1 MVKLCS
7 TCNIISPKAGG
18 SSSQAKGKNTSKNDT
33 VHVHGMWYQPTP
45 LPRVT
50 SRDQKFREK
59 LVAAYIGM
67 ENGTRDLPPNVKAH
81 LWTDRKSMHALYMPV
96 VKSNGTE
103 IELPHSM
110 LAKAPV
116 SVHLEGEL
124 EELIAQVQD
133 KELRTT
139 LKEIHNHP
147 AGENIGLRSDLVRL
161 LYGILYSENTKGA
174 KGEQKTEFN
183 MHIDIDTLAEANF
196 TKVLNQQSPG
206 ISSRPDE
213 LQRAK
218 IELQAMHKSLEMMKL
233 PEKPEPLSKEEVAVL
248 ADRPQKSWSVQ
259 TSVEKSGSPV
269 VIPNKLQKRGYVVH
283 KRENDIIGMIPGHQK
298 AIKVANRTHCLL
310 KTGNFKSE
318 LSELWVNSNR
328 TYINCNN
335 SLRELINLFHRLNGG
350 LKIPESK
357 ALDQKKVIDY
367 FRLAEKIRKMRP
379 ELQKIMNA
387 LTFIARDETQNMQ
400 ERDTAKMRIE
410 ALRAIYKASCSLVE
424 SFVNKSSY
432 FPQVATSSREEYEE
446 FLKLLQPVFDVDPPY
461 VTTNSWKGVA
471 LESTEENSYAGSEYE
486 VQAMYVFAEIKAMI
500 RPSEA
505 E

>member
-1 MVKLCS
+1 MFKLCA
-7 TCNIISPKAGG
+7 TTNIISQKAGG
-18 SSSQAKGKNTSKNDT
+18 SSSQEKGTNTSKNDT
-33 VHVHGMWYQPTP
+33 VHVHGMWHQPTP

-50 SRDQKFREK
+50 SKDQKFREK
-59 LVAAYIGM
+59 LVTAYIGM
-67 ENGTRDLPPNVKAH
+67 ANGTRDLPPNVKAH

-96 VKSNGTE
+96 VNPNGTE

-116 SVHLEGEL
+116 SMHLEGEL

-133 KELRTT
+133 EGLRTQLKELY
-139 LKEIHNHP
+139 NHP

-161 LYGILYSENTKGA
+161 LYGILYSENTKGV
-174 KGEQKTEFN
+174 KGEQTTEFN
-183 MHIDIDTLAEANF
+183 IHIDIDTLAEANF
-196 TKVLNQQSPG
+196 TKALNQQSPK

-218 IELQAMHKSLEMMKL
+218 MELQAMHKSLEMMKL
-233 PEKPEPLSKEEVAVL
+233 PAKPKPLSKEEVAAL

-269 VIPNKLQKRGYVVH
+269 VIPNKLQKRGYVSH
-283 KRENDIIGMIPGHQK
+283 MRENDIIGMIPGHKK

-318 LSELWVNSNR
+318 LSEPWAQSNR
-328 TYINCNN
+328 NYVNCNTH
-335 SLRELINLFHRLNGG
+335 LKEQINLFHRLNGG
-350 LKIPESK
+350 LKIPKSK
-357 ALDQKKVIDY
+357 ALDQQQVIDY

-379 ELQKIMNA
+379 ALQEIMNA

-400 ERDTAKMRIE
+400 ERDIAKMRIE
-410 ALRAIYKASCSLVE
+410 ALRAIYKTSCSLVE
-424 SFVNKSSY
+424 SFVYKSSY
-432 FPQVATSSREEYEE
+432 FPQAATSSREEYKE
-446 FLKLLQPVFDVDPPY
+446 FLELLQPVFGVNPPY
-461 VTTNSWKGVA
+461 VSTNSWKGVA
-471 LESTEENSYAGSEYE
+471 LESTERNSYAGSAYE
-486 VQAMYVFAEIKAMI
+486 VQAMYVFEEIKAMI
-500 RPSEA
+500 RPSET